1 MNNIISIIVP
11 IYKVEKYLKRC
22 IESLIHQD
30 YQDIEIILVDDGS
43 PDNCGIIC
51 DEYANKDTRIKVIH
65 QKNGGLSAAR
75 NSGIDI
81 AHGDYLMFV
90 DSDDWVETNFCSFAL
105 KKCIETRSDIVVFGY
120 NDVFNDRIVK
130 RSIAPKNE
138 KKYTTEEALKELHGG
153 KILSFAWN
161 KIYKADLFKTSI
173 RYPKGRLFE
182 DIGTTY
188 LLFHQ
193 ANAVYLA
200 SGATYNYQKREDSIL
215 GKKMK
220 AKDAIDWFDLEM
232 ERLLFM
238 KQNYPDVATSLW
250 GYYGKRTLFLC
261 KVLSNYPNQKEK
273 LQEMENFLVKNK
285 QQIKEAGVKDIEL
298 TLLWCSPS
306 LFNGF
311 RKLKSLIKRFK

>member
-1 MNNIISIIVP
+1 MISIIVP
-11 IYKVEKYLKRC
+11 IYKVENYLRRC
-22 IESLIHQD
+22 IDSLIHQNYPD
-30 YQDIEIILVDDGS
+30 TEIILVDDGS
-43 PDNCGIIC
+43 PDKCGTIC
-51 DEYANKDTRIKVIH
+51 DEYAQKDARIKVIH

-75 NSGIDI
+75 NSGIDF

-105 KKCIETRSDIVVFGY
+105 KKCIETQSDIVVFGY
-120 NDVFNDRIVK
+120 NDVYENKTVK
-130 RSIAPKNE
+130 KSIAFENE
-138 KKYTTEEALKELHGG
+138 KQYSREEALKELHGG

-161 KIYKADLFKTSI
+161 KIYKADLFKTGI

-220 AKDAIDWFDLEM
+220 AKDSIDWFDLEM
-232 ERLLFM
+232 ERFQFM
-238 KQNYPDVATSLW
+238 RLNYPDVAENLW
-250 GYYGKRTLFLC
+250 KYYGQRVLFLC
-261 KVLSNYPNQKEK
+261 KVLSNFSNQKEK
-273 LQEMENFLVKNK
+273 MKEMESFLITYR
-285 QQIKEAGVKDIEL
+285 QQIRNAGVKDKEL
-298 TLLWCSPS
+298 NLLYVSPF

-311 RKLKSLIKRFK
+311 RRLKALIKK

>member
-1 MNNIISIIVP
+1 MTSIIVP
-11 IYKVEKYLKRC
+11 IYKVEKYLRRC

-65 QKNGGLSAAR
+65 QENGGLSAAR
-75 NSGIDI
+75 NAGIDI

-90 DSDDWVETNFCSFAL
+90 DSDDWVEKNYCSMAL
-105 KKCIETRSDIVVFGY
+105 QKAKETESDIVVFGY

-130 RSIAPKNE
+130 RSIAPKDE
-138 KKYTTEEALKELHGG
+138 KKYTKEEALKELHGG

-161 KIYKADLFKTSI
+161 KIYKADLFKTGI

-232 ERLLFM
+232 ERFQFM
-238 KQNYPDVATSLW
+238 RLNYPDVAEKLW
-250 GYYGKRTLFLC
+250 KYYGQRVLFLL
-261 KVLSNYPNQKEK
+261 KVLSNFPHQKEK
-273 LQEMENFLVKNK
+273 MKEMESFLITYR
-285 QQIKEAGVKDIEL
+285 QQIRNAGVKDKEL
-298 TLLWCSPS
+298 NLLYASPF

-311 RKLKSLIKRFK
+311 RILKALIKK

>member
-1 MNNIISIIVP
+1 MISIIVP
-11 IYKVEKYLKRC
+11 IYKVENYLHRC
-22 IESLIHQD
+22 IDSLKNQD
-30 YQDIEIILVDDGS
+30 YLNIEIILVDDGS

-65 QKNGGLSAAR
+65 QENGGLSAAR
-75 NSGIDI
+75 NAGIDI
-81 AHGDYLMFV
+81 AQGDYLMFV
-90 DSDDWVETNFCSFAL
+90 DSDDWVESNFCSFAL
-105 KKCIETRSDIVVFGY
+105 KKSQETQSDIVVFGY
-120 NDVFNDRIVK
+120 NDVYENRTVK
-130 RSIAPKNE
+130 KSIALDNE
-138 KKYTTEEALKELHGG
+138 KQYSRKEALKELHGG

-161 KIYKADLFKTSI
+161 KIYKADLFKTGI

-232 ERLLFM
+232 ERFQFM
-238 KQNYPDVATSLW
+238 RLNYPDVAEKLW
-250 GYYGKRTLFLC
+250 KYYGQRVLFLL
-261 KVLSNYPNQKEK
+261 KVLSNFPHQKEK
-273 LQEMENFLVKNK
+273 MKEMESFLITYR
-285 QQIKEAGVKDIEL
+285 QQIRNAGVKDKEL
-298 TLLWCSPS
+298 NLLYASPF

-311 RKLKSLIKRFK
+311 RRLKALIKK

>member
-1 MNNIISIIVP
+1 MISIIVP
-11 IYKVEKYLKRC
+11 IYKVEKYLRRC
-22 IESLIHQD
+22 IESLLNQD
-30 YQDIEIILVDDGS
+30 YHDIEIILVDDGS

-90 DSDDWVETNFCSFAL
+90 DSDDWVEKNYCSMAL
-105 KKCIETRSDIVVFGY
+105 QKAKETESDIVVFGY

-130 RSIAPKNE
+130 RSIATKDE
-138 KKYTTEEALKELHGG
+138 KKYTTKEALKELHGG

-161 KIYKADLFKTSI
+161 KIYKADLFKTGI

-188 LLFHQ
+188 LLFHL

-220 AKDAIDWFDLEM
+220 AKDSIDWFDLEM
-232 ERLLFM
+232 ERFQFM
-238 KQNYPDVATSLW
+238 RQNYPDVAENLW
-250 GYYGKRTLFLC
+250 KYYGQRVLFLC
-261 KVLSNYPNQKEK
+261 KVLSNFSNQKEK
-273 LQEMENFLVKNK
+273 MKEMESFLITHR
-285 QQIKEAGVKDIEL
+285 QQIKKAGVKDKEL
-298 TLLWCSPS
+298 SLLYVSPF
-306 LFNGF
+306 LFYGY
-311 RKLKSLIKRFK
+311 RRLKALIKKK